1 MKTLK
6 NSAFWRFL
14 RSFLSKKFPL
24 FRCSPWILV
33 WKKGKGRHSQTLV
46 ICEFVHI
53 FWSSL
58 FYNTSTTQM
67 TRMRHESNTSAIRV
81 LHERLECDTS
91 ATRVKKFGFDNNTC
105 DDIFSY
111 PYISYMANERLQRE
125 EQFHSKNYL
134 LRMSRS
140 HAKMRL
146 KSALQKLNFVMAKAI
161 SKGFTLDCSCKCPCT
176 FPHSYS

>member
-14 RSFLSKKFPL
+14 QSFLSKKFPL

-33 WKKGKGRHSQTLV
+33 WKTGNGRHSQTLV
-46 ICEFVHI
+46 ICKFVHI

-58 FYNTSTTQM
+58 FYNTSATQM
-67 TRMRHESNTSAIRV
+67 TRMQHESDTSAIRV

-91 ATRVKKFGFDNNTC
+91 PTRVKKIDFDNGTSDN
-105 DDIFSY
+105 IFSY
-111 PYISYMANERLQRE
+111 PYISYMANEKLLRE

-134 LRMSRS
+134 LRMPHSYV
-140 HAKMRL
+140 KMRL
-146 KSALQKLNFVMAKAI
+146 KSALQKLNFVLAKAI
-161 SKGFTLDCSCKCPCT
+161 SKEFTLDCSCKCPCT